1 MSKLIECPTC
11 QRQISASASVC
22 PGCGEPIRKNKC
34 RSKKGGIISLLAG
47 FLLCILCFASSSSPD
62 GVSVSPGVYLG
73 VILFIA
79 GIVSACICFTSPA
92 K

>member
-1 MSKLIECPTC
+1 MSELINCPAC
-11 QRQISASASVC
+11 QRQVSASAAVC

-34 RSKKGGIISLLAG
+34 RSKKGGFISLIVGL
-47 FLLCILCFASSSSPD
+47 LLCILCFAFSSSPD
-62 GVSVSPGVYLG
+62 GVSVPPGVYLG